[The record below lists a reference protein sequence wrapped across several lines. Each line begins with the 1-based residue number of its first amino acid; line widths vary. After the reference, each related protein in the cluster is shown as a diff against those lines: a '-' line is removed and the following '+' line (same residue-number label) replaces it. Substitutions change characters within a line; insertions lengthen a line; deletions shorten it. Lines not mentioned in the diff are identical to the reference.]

1 MLVSML
7 EVQRELWR
15 TSGVGVIRTKKKVGA
30 KEGDFLT
37 LVNVFLRYYHA
48 KHYEKRRVCNDM
60 KVKESTM
67 QHALKIHD

>member
-7 EVQRELWR
+7 EVHRDLWK
-15 TSGVGVIRTKKKVGA
+15 TSGLAIIKTKKKLGA
-30 KEGDFLT
+30 KEGDFIT
-37 LVNVFLRYYHA
+37 LVNIFLRYYHA

-67 QHALKIHD
+67 QQALKIHD